1 MYRAKERGRN
11 NYQYFAEEMN
21 TKAQSK
27 LRIENE
33 LREGLAA
40 NQFELFYQPKI
51 RLADQRITGV
61 EALMRW
67 HHPQRGLLT
76 PDQFVEVAEETGVIV
91 GIGAW
96 VIEQA
101 CFAARSLSTQTNA
114 PIQMA
119 VNISP
124 RQFRD
129 PNLVRTVRRAIREA
143 GIDPTQL
150 EVEITETM
158 LMEDADAAAFT
169 VQRLHELG
177 IRLAIDDFG
186 TGYSSLNYLKRF
198 PIDTVKIDRS
208 FVMEIPGNPDDIA
221 ITAAVISMAHRLN
234 LVVVA
239 EGVETAEQL
248 EFLTEHDCEYGQ
260 GYYFA
265 KPLPLTEVQ
274 RFFDPAVAMLRQPRK
289 RPGNQMT

>member
-1 MYRAKERGRN
+1 MWLQTRMY
-11 NYQYFAEEMN
+11 
-21 TKAQSK
+21 
-27 LRIENE
+27 
-33 LREGLAA
+33 
-40 NQFELFYQPKI
+40 
-51 RLADQRITGV
+51 
-61 EALMRW
+61 
-67 HHPQRGLLT
+67 LLIVVM
-76 PDQFVEVAEETGVIV
+76 FGILYGVIV